1 MLVYHKYAVF
11 SMVQIAHL
19 RDFQET
25 FRYTYRPFEVN
36 PAGDVFCIGDDWTV
50 KGVKLGYDE
59 DAQTGI
65 RSVEVRFGEDQ
76 VMYLP
81 IETALPLETT
91 EFELPTW
98 GEVPE
103 GVEPGEHDADLVF
116 ERVKSNVVTD
126 RLTVP
131 LKVTVREE

>member
-76 VMYLP
+76 VIYLP

-91 EFELPTW
+91 KFELPTW
-98 GEVPE
+98 GELPE

-131 LKVTVREE
+131 LKVTVRE

>member
-1 MLVYHKYAVF
+1 MRSKKCSLCKEDRFLKTPRTSFAWR
-11 SMVQIAHL
+11 S
-19 RDFQET
+19 
-25 FRYTYRPFEVN
+25 
-36 PAGDVFCIGDDWTV
+36 
-50 KGVKLGYDE
+50 E

-65 RSVEVRFGEDQ
+65 RSAEVRFGEDQ

-81 IETALPLETT
+81 IPTALPLETT

-131 LKVTVREE
+131 LKVTIRE